1 MNDKFIEELFNRL
14 GNKVNIDPNVSYT
27 AKLIN
32 EPELL
37 AKKIGEETTELIID
51 FIKKNKKGII
61 HESADII
68 YHLLVLWVA
77 ANIRPKD
84 VWAELSKRKIKSGFE
99 EKSSRDKDNGQNL

>member
-1 MNDKFIEELFNRL
+1 MSDKFIEDLFNRL
-14 GNKVNIDPNVSYT
+14 GNKVNIDPKVSYT

-51 FIKKNKKGII
+51 FIKNNKKGII

-68 YHLLVLWVA
+68 YHLLALWV
-77 ANIRPKD
+77 NECTPKRC
-84 VWAELSKRKIKSGFE
+84 LGRIIK
-99 EKSSRDKDNGQNL
+99 EKN

>member
-1 MNDKFIEELFNRL
+1 MNNTFLEELFNKL
-14 GNKVNIDPNVSYT
+14 NSKVNENSSISYT
-27 AKLIN
+27 AKLIE

-51 FIKKNKKGII
+51 FIKKNKKGVI

-77 ANIRPKD
+77 TNIHPKD
-84 VWAELSKRKIKSGFE
+84 VWAELSKRQMKSGYE
-99 EKSSRDKDNGQNL
+99 EKNSRGRDNV

>member
-1 MNDKFIEELFNRL
+1 MSDKFIEDLFNRL
-14 GNKVNIDPNVSYT
+14 GDKVNIDTKVSYT

-51 FIKKNKKGII
+51 FIKNNKKGII

-68 YHLLVLWVA
+68 YHLLALWVA
-77 ANIRPKD
+77 TNVHPKD
-84 VWAELSKRKIKSGFE
+84 VWAELSKRQMKSGYE
-99 EKSSRDKDNGQNL
+99 EKNSRGRDNV

>member
-1 MNDKFIEELFNRL
+1 MNNTFLEELYIRL
-14 GNKVNIDPNVSYT
+14 NSKVSDNSSVSYT
-27 AKLIN
+27 AKLLE

-61 HESADII
+61 HESADVI

-77 ANIRPKD
+77 ANIHPKD
-84 VWAELSKRKIKSGFE
+84 VWAELSKRQIKSGFE
-99 EKSSRDKDNGQNL
+99 EKSSRGKDNG

>member
-1 MNDKFIEELFNRL
+1 MSDKFIEDLFNRL
-14 GNKVNIDPNVSYT
+14 GNKVNIDPKLSYT

-51 FIKKNKKGII
+51 FIKNNKKGII

-68 YHLLVLWVA
+68 YHLLALWVA
-77 ANIRPKD
+77 TNVHPKD
-84 VWAELSKRKIKSGFE
+84 VWEELSKRQMKSGYE
-99 EKSSRDKDNGQNL
+99 EKNSRGRDNV

>member
-68 YHLLVLWVA
+68 YHLLALWVA
-77 ANIRPKD
+77 TNVHPKD
-84 VWAELSKRKIKSGFE
+84 VWSELSKRKNKSGFE
-99 EKSSRDKDNGQNL
+99 EKNSRDRDND

>member
-1 MNDKFIEELFNRL
+1 MSDKFIEDLFNRL
-14 GNKVNIDPNVSYT
+14 GNKVNIDPKLSYT

-51 FIKKNKKGII
+51 FIKNNKKGII

-68 YHLLVLWVA
+68 YNLLSLWVA
-77 ANIRPKD
+77 TNVHPKD
-84 VWAELSKRKIKSGFE
+84 VWSELSKRKTKSGYE
-99 EKSSRDKDNGQNL
+99 EKNSRDRNNV

>member
-1 MNDKFIEELFNRL
+1 MSDKFIEDLFNRL

-51 FIKKNKKGII
+51 FIKKNKKEII
-61 HESADII
+61 HESADVI

-77 ANIRPKD
+77 ANIHPKD
-84 VWAELSKRKIKSGFE
+84 VWAELSKRQIKSGFE
-99 EKSSRDKDNGQNL
+99 EKSSRGKDNG

>member
-1 MNDKFIEELFNRL
+1 MNDKFIEELFNKL
-14 GNKVNIDPNVSYT
+14 GNKVNIDPKVSYT

-51 FIKKNKKGII
+51 FIKNNKKGII

-68 YHLLVLWVA
+68 YHLLTLWVA
-77 ANIRPKD
+77 TNVHPKD
-84 VWAELSKRKIKSGFE
+84 VWEELSKRKIKSGYE
-99 EKSSRDKDNGQNL
+99 EKNSRDRNNV

>member
-14 GNKVNIDPNVSYT
+14 GNKVNIDPKVSYT

-37 AKKIGEETTELIID
+37 AKKIGEESTELIID

-61 HESADII
+61 HESADVI

-77 ANIRPKD
+77 ENIDPKD
-84 VWAELSKRKIKSGFE
+84 VWAELSKRQIKSGFE
-99 EKSSRDKDNGQNL
+99 EKSSRDKDNG

>member
-14 GNKVNIDPNVSYT
+14 GNKVNIDPKVSYT

-68 YHLLVLWVA
+68 YHLLALWIA
-77 ANIRPKD
+77 ANVNPKD
-84 VWAELSKRKIKSGFE
+84 VWAELSKRQIKSGFE
-99 EKSSRDKDNGQNL
+99 EKSSRGKDNG

>member
-1 MNDKFIEELFNRL
+1 MKMNDKFIEELFNRL

-68 YHLLVLWVA
+68 YHLLALWVA
-77 ANIRPKD
+77 TNVHPKD
-84 VWAELSKRKIKSGFE
+84 VWSELSKRKNKSGFE
-99 EKSSRDKDNGQNL
+99 EKNSRDRDND

>member
-37 AKKIGEETTELIID
+37 AKKIGEESTELIID

-61 HESADII
+61 HESADVI

-77 ANIRPKD
+77 ANIHPKD
-84 VWAELSKRKIKSGFE
+84 VWAELSKRQIKSGFE
-99 EKSSRDKDNGQNL
+99 EKSSRGKDNG

>member
-1 MNDKFIEELFNRL
+1 MKMSDKFIEDLFNRL

-61 HESADII
+61 HESADVI

-84 VWAELSKRKIKSGFE
+84 VWAELSKRQIKSGFE
-99 EKSSRDKDNGQNL
+99 EKSSRDKDNG

>member
-1 MNDKFIEELFNRL
+1 MSDKFIEELFNRL
-14 GNKVNIDPNVSYT
+14 GDKVNIDPKVSYT

-51 FIKKNKKGII
+51 FIKNNKKGII

-68 YHLLVLWVA
+68 YHLLALWVA
-77 ANIRPKD
+77 MNVHPKD
-84 VWAELSKRKIKSGFE
+84 VWSEWSKRKTKSGYE
-99 EKSSRDKDNGQNL
+99 EKYSRDRDNV

>member
-1 MNDKFIEELFNRL
+1 MKMNDKFIEELFNRL
-14 GNKVNIDPNVSYT
+14 GNKVNIDPKVSYT

-51 FIKKNKKGII
+51 FIKNNKKGII

-77 ANIRPKD
+77 TNIHPKD
-84 VWAELSKRKIKSGFE
+84 VWAELSKRQMKSGYE
-99 EKSSRDKDNGQNL
+99 EKNSRGRDNV

>member
-1 MNDKFIEELFNRL
+1 MSDKFIEDLFNRL
-14 GNKVNIDPNVSYT
+14 GDKVNIDTKVSYT

-51 FIKKNKKGII
+51 FIKNNKKGII

-68 YHLLVLWVA
+68 YHLLALWVA
-77 ANIRPKD
+77 TNVHPKD
-84 VWAELSKRKIKSGFE
+84 VWAELSKRQMKSGYE
-99 EKSSRDKDNGQNL
+99 EKNSRDRGNV

>member
-1 MNDKFIEELFNRL
+1 MSDKFIEDLFNRL
-14 GNKVNIDPNVSYT
+14 GNKVNIDPKVSYT

-61 HESADII
+61 HESADVI

-77 ANIRPKD
+77 ANIHPKD
-84 VWAELSKRKIKSGFE
+84 VWAELSKRQIKSGFD
-99 EKSSRDKDNGQNL
+99 EKSSRGKDNG

>member
-37 AKKIGEETTELIID
+37 AKKIGEESTELIID

-61 HESADII
+61 HESADVI

-84 VWAELSKRKIKSGFE
+84 VWAELSKRQIKSGFE
-99 EKSSRDKDNGQNL
+99 EKSSRDKENG

>member
-61 HESADII
+61 HESADVI

-77 ANIRPKD
+77 ANIHPKD
-84 VWAELSKRKIKSGFE
+84 VWAELSNRQIKSGFE
-99 EKSSRDKDNGQNL
+99 EKSSRGKDNG

>member
-77 ANIRPKD
+77 TNIHPKD
-84 VWAELSKRKIKSGFE
+84 VWAELSKRQMKSGYE
-99 EKSSRDKDNGQNL
+99 EKNSRGRDNV

>member
-1 MNDKFIEELFNRL
+1 MSDKFIEDLFNRL
-14 GNKVNIDPNVSYT
+14 GDKVNIDTKVSYT

-68 YHLLVLWVA
+68 YHLLALWVA
-77 ANIRPKD
+77 TNVHPKD
-84 VWAELSKRKIKSGFE
+84 VWSELSKRKNKSGFE
-99 EKSSRDKDNGQNL
+99 EKNSRDRGNV